1 MDRNDDDEYAEPDGV
16 DPEWNP
22 FSTPRSLD
30 DDPGWDDGSPHAG
43 GVSRMPKRLII
54 LITIVTL
61 IVAVVSIG
69 LVITESNMSVHRH
82 QLASACES
90 AISEMGQARERLD
103 DQVAE
108 RFKDIDPRI
117 LTARQRHEYDSLR
130 VIASP
135 ASIDCDA
142 SQRNSRLE
150 ENTRKARQATRRYER
165 QSKQVAEFARKAER
179 LAAKHAAREDTDR
192 LARDIDEARS
202 LLDRTEGME
211 LMVPYLRTRLSDTL
225 ARAEQ
230 TPAGSADMESIMST
244 LEDLMNQVR
253 ENAGL

>member
-30 DDPGWDDGSPHAG
+30 DGPGWDDGSPHAG
-43 GVSRMPKRLII
+43 GVSRMPKRLIV
-54 LITIVTL
+54 ITIVTL

-82 QLASACES
+82 QLASACET
-90 AISEMGQARERLD
+90 AVAEMGQARDRLD
-103 DQVAE
+103 GQVAE
-108 RFKDIDPRI
+108 RFRTIELQALSK
-117 LTARQRHEYDSLR
+117 RQKHEYESLR
-130 VIASP
+130 KVAKP
-135 ASIDCDA
+135 VSIDCDA

-150 ENTRKARQATRRYER
+150 ENTRKATR
-165 QSKQVAEFARKAER
+165 
-179 LAAKHAAREDTDR
+179 
-192 LARDIDEARS
+192 ARDIDEARS

-253 ENAGL
+253 ENAGLGEDNGQ

>member
-30 DDPGWDDGSPHAG
+30 DGPGWDDGSPHAG
-43 GVSRMPKRLII
+43 GVSRMPKRLIVV
-54 LITIVTL
+54 ITIVTL

-69 LVITESNMSVHRH
+69 LVVTESNMSVHRH
-82 QLASACES
+82 QLASACET
-90 AISEMGQARERLD
+90 AVAEMGQARERLD
-103 DQVAE
+103 GQVAE
-108 RFKDIDPRI
+108 RFRIID
-117 LTARQRHEYDSLR
+117 LQALSKRQKHEYESLR
-130 VIASP
+130 KVAKP
-135 ASIDCDA
+135 VSIDCDA
-142 SQRNSRLE
+142 
-150 ENTRKARQATRRYER
+150 R
-165 QSKQVAEFARKAER
+165 QSKQVAAFARKAER
-179 LAAKHAAREDTDR
+179 LAKIHAGREDTDR

-202 LLDRTEGME
+202 LLERTEGME
-211 LMVPYLRTRLSDTL
+211 LVVPYLRTRLSDTL

-244 LEDLMNQVR
+244 LEDLMDQVR